1 MSPRFD
7 YSLWLDPDSFLKI
20 SQPTSDI
27 MPYVG
32 ARMRT
37 IAGQI
42 VKTCMEY
49 GQAILRD
56 TIKKP
61 IGNIILVDQ
70 VSDTYPLSLSRTSA
84 ARAFFDQGL
93 RHSKQLHDVVYMAA
107 LIEERMRFFIA
118 RYRQGN
124 Y

>member
-56 TIKKP
+56 T
-61 IGNIILVDQ
+61 ILVDQ